1 MTTYYKA
8 TTPHGT
14 DSHTGKVNY
23 AAALESGEPLTH
35 GAKLDPDD
43 PSTYFSVSTVPTG
56 CVGFRWPAR
65 LFVVE
70 PHKCRPRKRT
80 DGRFPNKRALRS
92 LRVIE
97 ERPAH
102 ELFGPQGEEVVA
114 IIERAGRLTAE
125 EVRRL
130 YASRDASR
138 AAAWDAARYAAWDAS
153 RDASRAASRAA
164 AWAAS
169 RAALATITRD
179 LIGKHGY
186 TQEHHDLLMEPW
198 RKVIEKEEAA
208 R

>member
-8 TTPHGT
+8 VRPDGT
-14 DSHTGKVNY
+14 DFHTGTVNY
-23 AAALESGEPLTH
+23 AAALESGEPLNH

-43 PSTYFSVSTVPTG
+43 PSTYYSVSTVPTD
-56 CVGFRWPAR
+56 CTGFRWPAR
-65 LFVVE
+65 LFVVK

-125 EVRRL
+125 EAKRL
-130 YASRDASR
+130 A
-138 AAAWDAARYAAWDAS
+138 
-153 RDASRAASRAA
+153 ASRAAS
-164 AWAAS
+164 WAAS
-169 RAALATITRD
+169 WAALATLTRD

-186 TQEHHDLLMEPW
+186 TREHHDLLMGPW
-198 RKVIEKEEAA
+198 LEVIGEDYLSLGVES
-208 R
+208 